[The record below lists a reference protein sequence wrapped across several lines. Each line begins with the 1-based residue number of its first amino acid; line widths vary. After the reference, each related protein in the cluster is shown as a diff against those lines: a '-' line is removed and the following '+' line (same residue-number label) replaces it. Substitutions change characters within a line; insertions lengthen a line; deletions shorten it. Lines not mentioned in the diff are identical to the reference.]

1 MSELILTSLDL
12 EWSHAHSITHT
23 PGICT
28 VCQAV
33 AVIVDAIRAL
43 VQLSTFIALVSALRV
58 FAVDE
63 TVLIVVDPIKTLIGE
78 ITLIAGA

>member
-1 MSELILTSLDL
+1 MSNSFALTL
-12 EWSHAHSITHT
+12 WVFTI
-23 PGICT
+23 
-28 VCQAV
+28 CQAV